1 MSTACPDHYRE
12 KKGFMERA
20 NLKNRF
26 AIFEICSLL
35 FSFWRRSRRITPR
48 IHVILQFAP
57 QKNKNRIGLYFFAQN
72 NSITL

>member
-1 MSTACPDHYRE
+1 MGLIHSLSVLCGNVHRLRQQ
-12 KKGFMERA
+12 KGFMERA

-48 IHVILQFAP
+48 IHV
-57 QKNKNRIGLYFFAQN
+57 KNKMVILFF
-72 NSITL
+72 L

>member
-12 KKGFMERA
+12 QKGFMERA
-20 NLKNRF
+20 NLKNRK

-48 IHVILQFAP
+48 IHVLHKKLLT
-57 QKNKNRIGLYFFAQN
+57 KNKE
-72 NSITL
+72 